1 MVESL
6 IDKPKLI
13 HVVLLVCIMKLAAF
27 GWFVNSANADGVV
40 FPSIGAV
47 SSGRGGVNVAFH
59 DNGVLIHDNPA
70 ALVNMEA
77 GKLLDFG
84 FEFFYPEIRYSD
96 GQGTD
101 YSKHQIFSV
110 PTFSFVYKKSEES
123 RFAFGVGAFA
133 PAGFAT
139 EYRLNHLAD
148 RKFPFNDSP
157 LSFGRQKYSSQA
169 SLLKILFSTSYKITN
184 RLSAGFSIGPSI
196 QTLAFEM
203 PYTFQKGIFAGISV
217 LSDVDYHTGFG
228 LSYTM
233 GAQYKISENTVLGL
247 TFVSESKTTLKGKAD
262 ITLPRVLGFNR
273 ILRDRDSEY
282 DVKSNFEWPRSL
294 GIGISHKLGKA
305 DKFAFDLLW
314 FDWASA
320 FDRLDLELT
329 DGDNPLFNLVLGGT
343 VNDAL
348 PLDWDSSFSF
358 RFGYEHFFKGKIDD
372 IVRLGY
378 IFNQN
383 PVPHKTQIPLI
394 PGTLKHNFSIGYTH
408 RWDKWQFDVASQI
421 YISDTKPVGNSE
433 IVGNDFSNSSL
444 KTRAYFLFLGMKYHF

>member
-1 MVESL
+1 MT
-6 IDKPKLI
+6 KKLI
-13 HVVLLVCIMKLAAF
+13 HAVLLICMMGFAAF
-27 GWFVNSANADGVV
+27 GYVVKNANADGVV

-47 SSGRGGVNVAFH
+47 SSGRGGVNVAFN

-70 ALVNMEA
+70 ALVNMKA

-84 FEFFYPEIRYSD
+84 FAFFYPEIRYSD
-96 GQGTD
+96 GQGAD

-110 PTFSFVYKKSEES
+110 PTFSFVYKKSDES
-123 RFAFGVGAFA
+123 RFAFGIGAFA

-139 EYRLNHLAD
+139 EFRLDHLAD
-148 RKFPFNDSP
+148 RKFSFNNTP
-157 LSFGRQKYSSQA
+157 LSFGRQTYNSEA
-169 SLLKILFSTSYKITN
+169 SLLKILFSTSYKVTQ
-184 RLSAGFSIGPSI
+184 RLSVGVSIGPSI
-196 QTLAFEM
+196 QTLALEI
-203 PYTFQKGIFAGISV
+203 PYTFQTGIFAGISV

-228 LSYTM
+228 VSYTL
-233 GAQYKISENTVLGL
+233 GTQYKISENTVLGL
-247 TFVSESKTTLKGKAD
+247 TFVSESKSTLKGTAD
-262 ITLPRVLGFNR
+262 ITLPIVLRFN
-273 ILRDRDSEY
+273 LLLDSEY

-294 GIGISHKLGKA
+294 GIGVSHKLGKA

-329 DGDNPLFNLVLGGT
+329 NGDNPLFNLVLGTT

-358 RFGYEHFFKGKIDD
+358 RFGYEHFFKGKNND

-383 PVPHKTQIPLI
+383 PVPHKTLIPLI
-394 PGTLKHNFSIGYTH
+394 PGTLKHNFSVGYTH
-408 RWDKWQFDVASQI
+408 RWNKWQFDVASQI
-421 YISDTKPVGNSE
+421 YISDTKTVGTSE
-433 IVGNDFSNSSL
+433 IIGNDFSNSSL
-444 KTRAYFLFLGMKYHF
+444 KTKAYFLFLGMKYHF